1 VTIDE
6 ELTILEESLR
16 RLKIDYDSFFGGG
29 LKRPPQDGE
38 WRVQSLVKKFSDGRG
53 MNYAQRF
60 RYNAIAQRYAIF
72 SDLWR
77 QKTKIKEEGYRRQ
90 QDALLGI
97 QGLRHEQETAAAKEL
112 AAAEASSLDRVKSFA
127 VLCADPTAE
136 ADRVR
141 ELYNTM
147 IEARQLAGENA
158 AQAGNF
164 ESFQAFVQ
172 KKTEQLRQQ
181 HNCRA
186 VEYTLDIDNGRV
198 KLKAKAHK

>member
-6 ELTILEESLR
+6 ELSSLEDMLR
-16 RLKIDYDSFFGGG
+16 RLKVDYDAFFGGG
-29 LKRPPQDGE
+29 LKRPPQDAD
-38 WRVQSLVKKFSDGRG
+38 WRVQSLIKKFSDGRG

-97 QGLRHEQETAAAKEL
+97 QGLRHEQETAAAHEL
-112 AAAEASSLDRVKSFA
+112 AADQSSLDRVKSFA
-127 VLCADPTAE
+127 VLCENPGAE
-136 ADRVR
+136 GDRVR
-141 ELYNTM
+141 ELYKTM
-147 IEARQLAGENA
+147 MEARQLAGENP

-164 ESFQAFVQ
+164 ESFAAFVQ

-198 KLKAKAHK
+198 KLKAKAQK

>member
-1 VTIDE
+1 MTIDE
-6 ELTILEESLR
+6 ELSSLEEALR
-16 RLKIDYDSFFGGG
+16 RLKIDYDAFFGGG

-90 QDALLGI
+90 QDKLLGI
-97 QGLRHEQETAAAKEL
+97 QGLRHEQETEAAKAL
-112 AAAEASSLDRVKSFA
+112 ADEQSTLDRLKSMA
-127 VLCADPTAE
+127 VLCENPAAE

-141 ELYNTM
+141 ELYQSM
-147 IEARQLAGENA
+147 MQARTLAGEDPSK
-158 AQAGNF
+158 AGSF
-164 ESFQAFVQ
+164 DSFQQFVQ
-172 KKTEQLRQQ
+172 KKTEQLREQ
-181 HNCRA
+181 HKCRA
-186 VEYTLDIDNGRV
+186 VEYSLDIENGRV
-198 KLKAKAHK
+198 KLKAKAQK